1 MEQLEGLGKI
11 DRERL
16 AALMR
21 GTKGTISVGEASDIL
36 HVSRTVAAKMLSRW
50 TKKGWLSRVRRGLYV
65 PVPLE
70 SRTPD
75 VPLEDPWV
83 IADRLFSPCYIGG
96 WSVAEHWD
104 LTEQI
109 FRTVLVMTT
118 QKPRDRRPRMRGTSF
133 LLSTILD
140 ENLFGLKT
148 VWRGQI
154 KVHVSDPTRT
164 ILDLLHN
171 PLWGGGIRSV
181 TDMFTAYLQ
190 SENKNLSLLRD
201 YATRLGN
208 GAVFKRLGF
217 LLERCAPN
225 EQELIDACR
234 NQLTSGNAQLDP
246 SLRADKLVTRWKL
259 WIPTNWG
266 KESLVD

>member
-21 GTKGTISVGEASDIL
+21 GTKGTISVGEASSIL
-36 HVSRTVAAKMLSRW
+36 GVSPSEGAKMLARW
-50 TKKGWLSRVRRGLYV
+50 RKKGWLSRVRRGLYI

-70 SRTPD
+70 SRTAD

-83 IADRLFSPCYIGG
+83 IAVRLFNPCYIGG
-96 WSVAEHWD
+96 WSAAEHWD

-118 QKPRDRRPRMRGTSF
+118 QKPRDRRPTIRGTGF
-133 LLSTILD
+133 LLSTILNG
-140 ENLFGLKT
+140 NLFGLKT

-154 KVHVSDPTRT
+154 KIQVSDPTRT

-171 PLWGGGIRSV
+171 PQWGGGIRSV

-190 SENKNLSLLRD
+190 SENKNLSLLCD
-201 YATRLGN
+201 YAKRLGN

-217 LLERCAPN
+217 LLERYSPN

-234 NQLTSGNAQLDP
+234 MQLTAGSAQLDP
-246 SLRADKLVTRWKL
+246 SLKADKLVTRWKL
-259 WIPTNWG
+259 WVPNNWR
-266 KESLVD
+266 KELRGD